1 LKDQV
6 ITLSGK
12 KHDMANTL
20 DPMDL
25 KQIITLH
32 IDGYSNR
39 KIGTELSISRNTVNN
54 YMRLFKGSERSF
66 KELLALDN
74 AALESLF
81 PSQTTIANKRYD
93 ELMRYFEGMN
103 KARNHPGFTFL
114 YHYGEYSERAK
125 EPYGYT
131 QFMEHYRR
139 KYAKTKGSMKLEHEA
154 GKEMFIDYAGKKL
167 HIVDRQT
174 GEVVPVEVFVAI
186 LPNSQYTYVEA
197 CRSQKREDLIG
208 SCENALH
215 FYGGAPRAIV
225 SDNLKSA
232 VTRASKYEAQI
243 NRSFKDF
250 ARHYNCV
257 INPARGYSPQDKA
270 LVENAVHLAYQR
282 IYYPLRE
289 MAFFSLEDLNREI
302 KHLLERY
309 NNLLFKRKEA
319 SRLELFQSVERGY
332 LKPLPIARYEL
343 KEYRRAKV
351 QKIGY
356 VYFSPDKNYYSVP
369 YRYIG
374 KETTI
379 HCTKSAVEVYYNHQR
394 IALHLRNPSKGAYTT
409 NKDHLSSTHKYYSD
423 WSPEFFKNKAIPHG
437 SHVAACVG
445 QIIAGVDY
453 PEIGYKRAMGV
464 IQLHRS
470 YGSQRLDNACKRA
483 LQADAVSYKRIQN
496 ILKNNLDQSSLFF
509 QDLEED
515 KPHIPEHQNI
525 RGASNY
531 K

>member
-1 LKDQV
+1 
-6 ITLSGK
+6 
-12 KHDMANTL
+12 MANTL
-20 DPMDL
+20 DSMDL

-32 IDGYSNR
+32 LDEVSNR
-39 KIGTELSISRNTVNN
+39 KIADALSISRNTVNT
-54 YMRLFKGSERSF
+54 YMRLFKGSDYTF
-66 KELLALDN
+66 KELLSFEN
-74 AALESLF
+74 TGLETLF
-81 PSQTTIANKRYD
+81 PSHTTIDNPRYD
-93 ELMRYFEGMN
+93 ALMRYFEGMN

-114 YHYGEYSERAK
+114 YHYGEYSQRVTA
-125 EPYGYT
+125 PYGYT

-139 KYAKTKGSMKLEHEA
+139 KYAKIKASMKLEHEA

-167 HIVDRQT
+167 HIVDKET
-174 GEVVPVEVFVAI
+174 GELIPVEVFVAI
-186 LPNSQYTYVEA
+186 LPNSQYTYVESST
-197 CRSQKREDLIG
+197 SQKREDLIG

-215 FYGGAPRAIV
+215 FYGGVPKAIV

-250 ARHYNCV
+250 APHYNCV

-289 MAFFSLEDLNREI
+289 MTFFSLEDLNKEI
-302 KHLLERY
+302 KRLLERY

-332 LKPLPIARYEL
+332 LKSLPSTRYEL

-356 VYFSPDKNYYSVP
+356 VYFSPDKTYYSVP

-379 HCTKSAVEVYYNHQR
+379 HYTKSAVEVYYNHQR
-394 IALHLRNPSKGAYTT
+394 IALHSRNPSKGIYTT
-409 NKDHLSSTHKYYSD
+409 NKEHLSSTHKHYSD

-437 SHVAACVG
+437 NNVAACVE
-445 QIIAGVDY
+445 QIIAKVDY

-515 KPHIPEHQNI
+515 KSHIPEHQNS

>member
-1 LKDQV
+1 
-6 ITLSGK
+6 
-12 KHDMANTL
+12 MANTL

-25 KQIITLH
+25 KQIISLH
-32 IDGYSNR
+32 LDGYSNR
-39 KIGTELSISRNTVNN
+39 KIGNSLSISRNTVNT
-54 YMRLFKGSERSF
+54 YMRLFKGSDYSF
-66 KELLALDN
+66 KELLSFDTAS
-74 AALESLF
+74 LERLF
-81 PSQTTIANKRYD
+81 PSHTTIDNTRYD
-93 ELMRYFEGMN
+93 TLMRYFEGMN

-114 YHYGEYSERAK
+114 YHYGEYSQRAK

-139 KYAKTKGSMKLEHEA
+139 KYSKIKASMKLEHEA
-154 GKEMFIDYAGKKL
+154 GNELYIDYAGKKL
-167 HIVDRQT
+167 HIVDKDT
-174 GEVVPVEVFVAI
+174 GEVIPVEVFVAI

-197 CRSQKREDLIG
+197 SRSQKREDLIG

-215 FYGGAPRAIV
+215 FYGGVPKAIV

-257 INPARGYSPQDKA
+257 INPARSYSPQDKA

-289 MAFFSLEDLNREI
+289 MTFFSLEDLNREI
-302 KHLLERY
+302 KRLLERY

-319 SRLELFQSVERGY
+319 SRLELFQSVERSY
-332 LKPLPIARYEL
+332 LKPLPSTRYEL

-356 VYFSPDKNYYSVP
+356 VYFSPDKTYYSVP

-374 KETTI
+374 KQTTI
-379 HCTKSAVEVYYNHQR
+379 HYTKNTVEVYYNQQR
-394 IALHLRNPSKGAYTT
+394 IALHSRNPSKGVYTT
-409 NKDHLSSTHKYYSD
+409 NKEHLSSTHKQYSD
-423 WSPEFFKNKAIPHG
+423 WSPEFFKTKATPHG
-437 SHVAACVG
+437 SNVVACVE
-445 QIIAGVDY
+445 QIIASVDY

-470 YGSQRLDNACKRA
+470 YDSQRLDNACKRA

-496 ILKNNLDQSSLFF
+496 ILKNNLDQSSLFYG
-509 QDLEED
+509 DLEEETS
-515 KPHIPEHQNI
+515 HIPKHHNV
-525 RGASNY
+525 RGSSNY
-531 K
+531 Q

>member
-1 LKDQV
+1 
-6 ITLSGK
+6 
-12 KHDMANTL
+12 MANTL
-20 DPMDL
+20 DSMDL

-32 IDGYSNR
+32 LDGYSNR
-39 KIGTELSISRNTVNN
+39 KIGIALSISRNTVNS
-54 YMRLFKGSERSF
+54 YMRLFKGSDYTF
-66 KELLALDN
+66 KELLSFDN
-74 AALESLF
+74 ARLEVLF
-81 PSQTTIANKRYD
+81 TSRTTIDNGRYD
-93 ELMRYFEGMN
+93 KLMRYFEGMN
-103 KARNHPGFTFL
+103 KARDHPGFTFL
-114 YHYGEYSERAK
+114 YHYNEYAQRAT

-139 KYAKTKGSMKLEHEA
+139 KYAKVEGSMKLDHEA
-154 GKEMFIDYAGKKL
+154 GKEMFIDFAGKKL
-167 HIVDRQT
+167 HIVDRDT
-174 GEVVPVEVFVAI
+174 GELVAVEVFVAI
-186 LPNSQYTYVEA
+186 LPHSQYTYVEA

-208 SCENALH
+208 ATQNAVH
-215 FYGGAPRAIV
+215 YYGGVPKAIV

-232 VTRASKYEAQI
+232 VTRANRYEPQV

-250 ARHYNCV
+250 ARHYNCI

-289 MAFFSLEDLNREI
+289 MVFFSLEDLNKEI
-302 KHLLERY
+302 KRLLEGY
-309 NNLLFKRKEA
+309 NDLLFKRREA

-332 LKPLPIARYEL
+332 LKPLPVTKYEL

-356 VYFSPDKNYYSVP
+356 IYFSPDKAYYSVP

-374 KETTI
+374 RETVI
-379 HCTKSAVEVYYNHQR
+379 HYTKNMVEVYYNRQR
-394 IALHLRNPSKGAYTT
+394 IALHQRNPSKGSYNT
-409 NKDHLSSTHKYYSD
+409 NRDHLASAHKKYSE
-423 WSPEFFKNKAIPHG
+423 WSPAFFRNKAARHG
-437 SHVAACVG
+437 KHVAACVE

-464 IQLHRS
+464 VQLHRA

-496 ILKNNLDQSSLFF
+496 ILKNNLDESSLFF
-509 QDLEED
+509 QDLEQD
-515 KPHIPEHQNI
+515 KSHIPEHQNI

-531 K
+531 R